1 MKNQMKNHKEIM
13 MSEAVE
19 TNPIQ
24 DLINHS
30 LNQDYNKA
38 NEIFGTVV
46 GQKLDFALEQE
57 KIRLANSVYNGV
69 DQDASSDNEEQL
81 EFDLD
86 NGDDGDVEEDGPD
99 QDTEE
104 NGSDIDSET
113 ESDIEET
120 EEVEKSDE
128 VDGHPV

>member
-104 NGSDIDSET
+104 NGSDINSET

>member
-1 MKNQMKNHKEIM
+1 

-104 NGSDIDSET
+104 NGSDINSET

>member
-1 MKNQMKNHKEIM
+1 MKNHKEIM

-81 EFDLD
+81 ELD
-86 NGDDGDVEEDGPD
+86 IVNGDDDDVEEDGAD
-99 QDTEE
+99 QDAEE
-104 NGSDIDSET
+104 VGSDIDSET

-120 EEVEKSDE
+120 EEAEKSDE